1 MACALA
7 AALWLLVGSSLGGAS
22 RSQDWELGEVRDGL
36 HRSPHHSLRVSESL
50 HQGPWLLQDPLPTA
64 PSGFL
69 QSPSLS
75 LVLPPSVP
83 CILHWV
89 PYTLPTSLSMISS

>member
-1 MACALA
+1 MTVACTLA
-7 AALWLLVGSSLGGAS
+7 AALWLLVGSSLGDAS

-36 HRSPHHSLRVSESL
+36 HRCPHRSLRVSESL
-50 HQGPWLLQDPLPTA
+50 HLQDPLPTT

-69 QSPSLS
+69 KSPSLS

-83 CILHWV
+83 CILYWV